1 MLHNTS
7 SEFICLI
14 LFDHLLISPILQ
26 PLSTII
32 LLFLNSTSLF
42 FFYPHCLA
50 FLKVPHISGLSV
62 SKSCL
67 FETPWTA
74 AHQTSL
80 SLTVS
85 WSLPK
90 FISIASVTPFSHLIL
105 WCPLLLLP
113 SVLPSIR
120 DFSNESAVRIRW
132 PKYWSFNFSISPSK
146 EYSGLVSLRID
157 WISWLS
163 KGLLRVFFST
173 TIWKH
178 QFFGT

>member
-1 MLHNTS
+1 MAMLHNTS

-26 PLSTII
+26 PLATII

-90 FISIASVTPFSHLIL
+90 FISIASVTPFNHLIL
-105 WCPLLLLP
+105 CCPL
-113 SVLPSIR
+113 
-120 DFSNESAVRIRW
+120 
-132 PKYWSFNFSISPSK
+132 SPS
-146 EYSGLVSLRID
+146 SVNLSQHQGL
-157 WISWLS
+157 
-163 KGLLRVFFST
+163 F
-173 TIWKH
+173 
-178 QFFGT
+178 Q